1 MTIQSKT
8 RGQRMKITGASTPAV
23 TISPQPGT
31 ASSAATAAAPA
42 PAAASVAAD
51 TLESSVLQPAQAALR
66 ALPDFDA
73 AKVAELRDALSK
85 GELPFDS
92 GRLAG
97 LIQRFHGSKG

>member
-8 RGQRMKITGASTPAV
+8 RGQRMKITGASTPSI
-23 TISPQPGT
+23 TIAPQAGVP
-31 ASSAATAAAPA
+31 AAAPA
-42 PAAASVAAD
+42 AAPVAPAVATD
-51 TLESSVLQPAQAALR
+51 TLESSVLQPAQSALK

-85 GELPFDS
+85 GELPFDA

-97 LIQRFHGSKG
+97 LIQRFHGSQG

>member
-1 MTIQSKT
+1 
-8 RGQRMKITGASTPAV
+8 MKITGASTPAV
-23 TISPQPGT
+23 IITPQAGGT
-31 ASSAATAAAPA
+31 AAAAPA
-42 PAAASVAAD
+42 PAPASAAAA